1 MAEQTVEAF
10 MSRDVVCVEPSCS
23 IDQVLQ
29 QITARRISCVV
40 VCEKECPVGIITER
54 DVAQLA
60 ADQIDGG
67 KRLQH
72 TARELMT
79 SPAVTVNASESVD
92 SAIELTQFGKF
103 RHLVVV
109 DSADCL
115 VGLVTQTDLLLA
127 KTQQS
132 D

>member
-1 MAEQTVEAF
+1 LAEQTVEAF